1 MNSLRSILFGN
12 LGLKFLALLLA
23 VIVYLNV
30 YTDRPTTMLVSFPIE
45 YTGLP
50 DSLSIL
56 GPAPSI
62 VQADLQGTGKQLI
75 LLRVREP
82 RMPIS
87 LEGVRRGHFE
97 RALSATD
104 LPLPVGSGL
113 TVDNLVGPR
122 VIELEVDRRASR
134 TVPIVVRHVTGM
146 PASGYAW
153 RGRAW
158 TEPDRVRITGAEQ
171 ALAAI
176 DSVVVAAVRVDG
188 RRDTVSAVVG
198 FESLP
203 QGCKAEP
210 ATVRV
215 HLQLEPRAH

>member
-1 MNSLRSILFGN
+1 
-12 LGLKFLALLLA
+12 
-23 VIVYLNV
+23 
-30 YTDRPTTMLVSFPIE
+30 
-45 YTGLP
+45 
-50 DSLSIL
+50 
-56 GPAPSI
+56 
-62 VQADLQGTGKQLI
+62 
-75 LLRVREP
+75 
-82 RMPIS
+82 
-87 LEGVRRGHFE
+87 
-97 RALSATD
+97 
-104 LPLPVGSGL
+104 
-113 TVDNLVGPR
+113 
-122 VIELEVDRRASR
+122 
-134 TVPIVVRHVTGM
+134 VPIVVRHVTGM

-215 HLQLEPRAH
+215 HLQLEPRTH